1 LSGALRCDFHYFEG
15 HRCPLARFGHSRD
28 ERSGNPIV
36 CGLLTNAEG
45 CPIAVEVFPGNTAD
59 PKTVAA
65 QVRKLRERFGLQ
77 RLMLVGDRGMLT
89 SARIREDLQPV
100 PGLEWITALQRA
112 GHPETGFRWRAAT
125 VPSLFDQT
133 DLAEITHQAFPGERT
148 VACRNPLLAAERSRK
163 RGELLAATEKG
174 TGEGQGGHAAQQS
187 TAARQ
192 RADRR
197 RSWQG
202 AGT

>member
-100 PGLEWITALQRA
+100 PGLEWITALRA
-112 GHPETGFRWRAAT
+112 PAIQKLASDG
-125 VPSLFDQT
+125 VLQLSLFDQT
-133 DLAEITHQAFPGERT
+133 DLAEITHQAFPGERP